1 MRMQTVQTNVAA
13 FRRKSIAARLGDT
26 IDKYFEAI
34 SVLPTIF
41 IVLLVILVPTILVIW
56 KGFFKEDIILRISKF
71 IGFANYVRALSGLDD
86 DFYRYL
92 GHTMIYVVFA
102 TVVGLALCI
111 LIAVLLNSRIRFRGL
126 FVACFLLPWMVPP
139 VTAAIMWK
147 WMLNDSYG
155 VLNYLL
161 VVTGVLDTMF
171 PFFSHTVSAWIWL
184 IWVDIWYNS
193 PFFIIILFAGLQRIP
208 DDIIDAANIDGAGPW
223 RFFTHV
229 TIPYIKPEIQIC
241 LILRTIFVLRNFDFV
256 YVFTRGGPVDSTDVL
271 ATYIYKVSMHYL
283 KQGYGSALS
292 VIMLMLCVLFTV
304 FYFLTVKAEVEV

>member
-1 MRMQTVQTNVAA
+1 MATAQSDIALPE
-13 FRRKSIAARLGDT
+13 RRGILIRIRDF
-26 IDKYFEAI
+26 IDRHFEAI
-34 SVLPTIF
+34 SVFPTLF
-41 IVLLVILVPTILVIW
+41 IVLLVVLVPTILVIW
-56 KGFFKEDIILRISKF
+56 QSFYKKDVILRILKF
-71 IGFANYVRALSGLDD
+71 IGIGNYIRAFSGVDV

-102 TVVGLALCI
+102 TIFGLALCI
-111 LIAVLLNSRIRFRGL
+111 LIANLLNSRIKYRGL
-126 FVACFLLPWMVPP
+126 FVAGFLLPWMVPP

-161 VVTGVLDTMF
+161 VVTGVLDKMF
-171 PFFSHTVSAWIWL
+171 PFFSYHLTAWIWL

-208 DDIIDAANIDGAGPW
+208 DDIIDAATIDGAGKW

-256 YVFTRGGPVDSTDVL
+256 YVFTRGGPVDSTEVL
-271 ATYIYKVSMHYL
+271 ATYIYKVSMHFL
-283 KQGYGSALS
+283 KQGYGSAMS
-292 VIMLMLCVLFTV
+292 VILLIFCAAFTIFYLM
-304 FYFLTVKAEVEV
+304 TVKAEVEV

>member
-1 MRMQTVQTNVAA
+1 MATARSNVAPLEK
-13 FRRKSIAARLGDT
+13 RGVLIRLRDF
-26 IDKYFEAI
+26 IDNHFEAI
-34 SVLPTIF
+34 SVFPTIF
-41 IVLLVILVPTILVIW
+41 IIVLVVLVPTILVIW
-56 KGFFKEDIILRISKF
+56 QGFYKKDIILRIVKF
-71 IGFANYVRALSGLDD
+71 VGIDNYIRAFSGADV

-102 TVVGLALCI
+102 TILGLSLCI
-111 LIAVLLNSRIRFRGL
+111 LLAVLLNSRIKYRGM
-126 FVACFLLPWMVPP
+126 FVAGFLLPWMVPP

-161 VVTGVLDTMF
+161 VVTGFMDQMF
-171 PFFSHTVSAWIWL
+171 PFFSYDLSAWIWL

-208 DDIIDAANIDGAGPW
+208 DDIIDAASIDGAGKW

-229 TIPYIKPEIQIC
+229 TVPYIKPELQIC

-256 YVFTRGGPVDSTDVL
+256 YVFTRGGPVDSTEVL
-271 ATYIYKVSMHYL
+271 ATYIYKVSMHFL

-292 VIMLMLCVLFTV
+292 VILLLLCSAFTIFYLM
-304 FYFLTVKAEVEV
+304 TVKAEVEV

>member
-1 MRMQTVQTNVAA
+1 MQTVQTNVAA

-34 SVLPTIF
+34 AVFPTIF

-56 KGFFKEDIILRISKF
+56 KSFFKEDIILRIKKF
-71 IGFANYVRALSGLDD
+71 IGFANYVRALSGLDE

-92 GHTMIYVVFA
+92 GHTLLYVVFA
-102 TVVGLALCI
+102 TAVGLALCI
-111 LIAVLLNSRIRFRGL
+111 LIAVLLNSRIKFRGL

-161 VVTGVLDTMF
+161 VVTGVLDRMF
-171 PFFSHTVSAWIWL
+171 PFFSNTVFAWIWL

-208 DDIIDAANIDGAGPW
+208 DDIIDAATIDGAGRW

-271 ATYIYKVSMHYL
+271 ATYIYKVSMHFL

>member
-1 MRMQTVQTNVAA
+1 MATVHTGAA
-13 FRRKSIAARLGDT
+13 AIEKQSFFTRLNASF
-26 IDKYFEAI
+26 DKYFEAI
-34 SVLPTIF
+34 SVFPTIF
-41 IVLLVILVPTILVIW
+41 IILLVILVPTILVVYQ
-56 KGFFKEDIILRISKF
+56 GFYTKDIILRIMKF
-71 IGFANYVRALSGLDD
+71 VGMGNYVRALSGVDV

-92 GHTMIYVVFA
+92 GHTMLYVVLA
-102 TVVGLALCI
+102 TTVGLALCI
-111 LIAVLLNSRIRFRGL
+111 LIAVLLNSRIKFRGV

-161 VVTGVLDTMF
+161 VVTGFLDRMF
-171 PFFSHTVSAWIWL
+171 PFFSHSLSAWIWL

-208 DDIIDAANIDGAGPW
+208 DDIIDAATIDGAGRW
-223 RFFTHV
+223 HFFTHV

-256 YVFTRGGPVDSTDVL
+256 YVFTRGGPVDSTEVL
-271 ATYIYKVSMHYL
+271 ATYIYKVSMHFL
-283 KQGYGSALS
+283 KQGYGSAMS
-292 VIMLMLCVLFTV
+292 VIMLVMCALFTV
-304 FYFLTVKAEVEV
+304 FYLLTVKAEVEA

>member
-1 MRMQTVQTNVAA
+1 MATARSNVAPLEK
-13 FRRKSIAARLGDT
+13 RGVLIRLRDF
-26 IDKYFEAI
+26 IDNHFEAI
-34 SVLPTIF
+34 SVFPTIF
-41 IVLLVILVPTILVIW
+41 IIVLVVLVPTILVIW
-56 KGFFKEDIILRISKF
+56 QGFYKKDIILRIVKF
-71 IGFANYVRALSGLDD
+71 VGIDNYIRAFSGADV

-102 TVVGLALCI
+102 TILGLSLCI
-111 LIAVLLNSRIRFRGL
+111 LLAVLLNSRIKYRGV
-126 FVACFLLPWMVPP
+126 FVAGFLLPWMVPP

-161 VVTGVLDTMF
+161 VVTGFMDQMF
-171 PFFSHTVSAWIWL
+171 PFFSYDLSAWIWL

-208 DDIIDAANIDGAGPW
+208 DDIIDAASIDGAGKW

-229 TIPYIKPEIQIC
+229 TVPYIKPELQIC

-256 YVFTRGGPVDSTDVL
+256 YVFTRGGPVDSTEVL
-271 ATYIYKVSMHYL
+271 ATYIYKVSMHFL

-292 VIMLMLCVLFTV
+292 VILLLLCSAFTIFYLM
-304 FYFLTVKAEVEV
+304 TVKAEVEV